1 MPYSVEFE
9 VSLLK
14 ERVSLMAHQVKNLS
28 AMQENTRD
36 VGSVPGLGISQEEE
50 NGNQLYYS
58 CLKNPMDRGGRAGYS
73 LY

>member
-36 VGSVPGLGISQEEE
+36 VGSVPGLGRS
-50 NGNQLYYS
+50 
-58 CLKNPMDRGGRAGYS
+58 PRGGKWQPTLVFLPEKPHG
-73 LY
+73 

>member
-36 VGSVPGLGISQEEE
+36 VGSVPGLGRSPEEE
-50 NGNQLYYS
+50 NGNQL
-58 CLKNPMDRGGRAGYS
+58 
-73 LY
+73 